1 MTGIR
6 LRHRF
11 PTHRSDAG
19 ERGSAAIEAAVGVP
33 AFALFVGLVIVGGRI
48 AIAHQAVQTVAADV
62 ARAAS
67 IARTADDAQA
77 SASQAM
83 TAGLANQQLQC
94 AATDLTLDTAGLASP
109 PGVTGTVTATV
120 SCTVDLADVSVPG
133 VPGAH
138 TVTATMTSPVDAWR
152 ADP

>member
-6 LRHRF
+6 LRHRS
-11 PTHRSDAG
+11 PTHQSDAG
-19 ERGSAAIEAAVGVP
+19 ERGSAAIEAVVGVP

-48 AIAHQAVQTVAADV
+48 AIAHQAVQAVAADA

-77 SASQAM
+77 SASHAM
-83 TAGLANQQLQC
+83 DAGLETQDLRC
-94 AATDLTLDTAGLASP
+94 AATELSLDTAGLASP

-120 SCTVDLADVSVPG
+120 RCTVDLADVSVPG

-152 ADP
+152 ANP